1 MTIRSVSVL
10 ALLLA
15 ACAAWETTTPSS
27 APPAAESPVPSHYA
41 PQQPEPTPT
50 VEPEPTPEPTPT
62 VEPEPTPT
70 PTPTPTPDPTP
81 ISMSRVTK
89 LQVAIASVQLLE
101 DCPDPAPQPA
111 QAPVTAAPGA
121 ASSADEA
128 MQGPSARS
136 SMKRS
141 TGDQR
146 RMCAQSTVQL
156 SVQADGVQP
165 FKIESVRVLA
175 ANGKRAVG
183 STKLRAPTTWDDAT
197 GTYGAWH
204 EHTAAGK
211 DLKVSYKMG
220 DLVFTS
226 AAERLLG
233 DKFNTYTGP
242 FMLEVTVSAG
252 GKRRTVRSPEFSREP
267 PHVIV
272 T

>member
-1 MTIRSVSVL
+1 MTTRSVSVL

-27 APPAAESPVPSHYA
+27 APPAESPVPSHYA
-41 PQQPEPTPT
+41 PAQPEPPPMVEPTPTPEPEPTAEPEPTPQPT
-50 VEPEPTPEPTPT
+50 PQPTPEPTPIAT
-62 VEPEPTPT
+62 
-70 PTPTPTPDPTP
+70 
-81 ISMSRVTK
+81 SRVTK

-121 ASSADEA
+121 ASRADEA

-136 SMKRS
+136 SMKRPG
-141 TGDQR
+141 GDLR
-146 RMCAQSTVQL
+146 RMCSQSTVQL
-156 SVQADGVQP
+156 SVQADGVQA

-175 ANGKRAVG
+175 ANGKQAVG
-183 STKLRAPTTWDDAT
+183 STRLRAPTTWDDAT
-197 GTYGAWH
+197 GTYGAWQ
-204 EHTAAGK
+204 EYTAAGK

-220 DLVFTS
+220 DLEFTS
-226 AAERLLG
+226 AAERLSG

-242 FMLEVTVSAG
+242 FLLEITVSAG
-252 GKRRTVRSPEFSREP
+252 GKRKTVRSPEFMREP
-267 PHVIV
+267 PHVMV